1 MLNIIIDFY
10 HQSTKTII
18 HNQLSILNIIQNID
32 FPQNISPD
40 VIRQKC
46 HLVTQYWQQQKT
58 VEFLATITQ
67 LENLARNYSQYSWLI
82 LEFLS
87 DFVRQHT
94 KINPS
99 STHQIRAEIQAILT
113 VITQIHRQ
121 PETENAQ
128 LDLSH
133 TDLRGANLQK
143 ANLEWANLY
152 HVNLAGA
159 NLSQANLSGAILSA
173 ANLSG
178 ANLANANLSG
188 AILSAANFSQ
198 ANLTS
203 ANLYQANLYL
213 ANLQQANLDE
223 TILDK
228 ANLREAKFT

>member
-10 HQSTKTII
+10 HQSTKTFI

-46 HLVTQYWQQQKT
+46 HLVVQYWQQQKT
-58 VEFLATITQ
+58 VELLATVTQ
-67 LENLARNYSQYSWLI
+67 LENLACHYPQYSWVI

-94 KINPS
+94 KVNTSP
-99 STHQIRAEIQAILT
+99 TYKIRAEIQAILT

-121 PETENAQ
+121 PEIENAQ

-133 TDLRGANLQK
+133 CDLRGANLQR

-213 ANLQQANLDE
+213 ANLQQANLHE